1 MFNHQDTM
9 PTFNKAFKEVG
20 IVPISII
27 CFMENR
33 HKGAKEG
40 ENLFGVKTKE
50 SSVVETKNI
59 ESKSF
64 FSVLGAL
71 GALVVQDFLLGL
83 LSLREAKRE
92 I

>member
-71 GALVVQDFLLGL
+71 VVQDFLLGL